1 MRGGLS
7 LFVHSP
13 ICHLIDV
20 DALEPEHFP
29 PMDLMDSDA
38 LAGNG
43 SNAIWRDWRGA
54 LTDHKVA
61 PLSLDPFLSTRAFI
75 RTMLARIFHA
85 RKQFKLTN

>member
-1 MRGGLS
+1 
-7 LFVHSP
+7 
-13 ICHLIDV
+13 
-20 DALEPEHFP
+20 
-29 PMDLMDSDA
+29 MDQMQF
-38 LAGNG
+38 GEIG
-43 SNAIWRDWRGA
+43 EVG